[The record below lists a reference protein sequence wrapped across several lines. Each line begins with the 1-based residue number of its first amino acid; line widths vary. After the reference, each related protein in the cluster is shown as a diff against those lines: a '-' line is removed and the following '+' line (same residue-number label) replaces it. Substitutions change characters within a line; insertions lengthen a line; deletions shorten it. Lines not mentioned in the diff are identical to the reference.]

1 MKQLHRSAACFRL
14 QVELLW
20 TNVALNRRNVVPVLD
35 FLIAHGLQE
44 CNANRPAQ
52 VSVPPQLGLTSTM
65 KGAHVHMTVVT
76 PQFLMAGRLCIVCLQ
91 FIEAEVFLPLLHPC
105 SNRTPRWWRLT

>member
-1 MKQLHRSAACFRL
+1 M
-14 QVELLW
+14 
-20 TNVALNRRNVVPVLD
+20 ALNRRNVVPVLD

-65 KGAHVHMTVVT
+65 KGAHVYMTVVT
-76 PQFLMAGRLCIVCLQ
+76 PQLPMAGRPCIVCLQ
-91 FIEAEVFLPLLHPC
+91 FLEGEVFSTLVA
-105 SNRTPRWWRLT
+105 TMQQQDAEAVETYLTVAKRAVQYSW